1 VFLPLLYLCGLVF
14 SLNSHYKLIEDEEKL
29 IHQEIQERE
38 RLSLNEVD
46 NCNQSLKE
54 VLLTEAEKVAAAE
67 VSGAALAEAAA
78 DEIAVVNFR

>member
-38 RLSLNEVD
+38 RLSLNEA
-46 NCNQSLKE
+46 NNSNQSLKE
-54 VLLTEAEKVAAAE
+54 VLLTETEKVAAAE

>member
-1 VFLPLLYLCGLVF
+1 MF

-46 NCNQSLKE
+46 NSNQSLKE
-54 VLLTEAEKVAAAE
+54 ALLTEAEKVTAAE